1 MRAPRGSVLVESVL
15 MMAFSGIGLL
25 WLVRSPILEIASRL
39 FVGLFFM
46 EGYSEW

>member
-1 MRAPRGSVLVESVL
+1 MRAPCGSVFVESAL
-15 MMAFSGIGLL
+15 MMALVGVGLL
-25 WLVRSPILEIASRL
+25 WVVRYPILEMASRF